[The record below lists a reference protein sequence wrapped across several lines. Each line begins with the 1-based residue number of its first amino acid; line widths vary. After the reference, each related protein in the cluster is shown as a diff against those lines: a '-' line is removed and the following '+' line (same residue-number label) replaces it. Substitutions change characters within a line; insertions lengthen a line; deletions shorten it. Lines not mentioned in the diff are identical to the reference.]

1 MEQYQIEANEHF
13 FKKVIQYLKEGGVY
27 AYPDAMETY
36 TKEGAFLVG
45 NAIALLKVKEL
56 VSPAFYNKYFNL
68 KTNEI

>member
-1 MEQYQIEANEHF
+1 MEQYQIEANEKF

-36 TKEGAFLVG
+36 TKEGGFLVG

-56 VSPAFYNKYFNL
+56 VSPAFYNEYFKL
-68 KTNEI
+68 KTEEN